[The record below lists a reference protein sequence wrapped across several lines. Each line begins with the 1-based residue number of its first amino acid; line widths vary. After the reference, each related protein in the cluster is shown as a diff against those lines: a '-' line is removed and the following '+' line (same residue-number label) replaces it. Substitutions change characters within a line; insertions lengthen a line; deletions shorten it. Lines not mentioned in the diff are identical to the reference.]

1 MSRLIDANSIM
12 RKIADM
18 LKESGNPYL
27 AEKAIAL
34 IDLEPTVVDNNG
46 WVSVKERLPEDN
58 GGKQYIITDE
68 CGNVHAELFYGYAD
82 ENDNKPC
89 FYEWDS
95 EYWQCFRPNVV
106 AWMEYPEPY
115 RPERSDNHDGE

>member
-46 WVSVKERLPEDN
+46 WVSVK
-58 GGKQYIITDE
+58 
-68 CGNVHAELFYGYAD
+68 
-82 ENDNKPC
+82 
-89 FYEWDS
+89 
-95 EYWQCFRPNVV
+95 
-106 AWMEYPEPY
+106 
-115 RPERSDNHDGE
+115 